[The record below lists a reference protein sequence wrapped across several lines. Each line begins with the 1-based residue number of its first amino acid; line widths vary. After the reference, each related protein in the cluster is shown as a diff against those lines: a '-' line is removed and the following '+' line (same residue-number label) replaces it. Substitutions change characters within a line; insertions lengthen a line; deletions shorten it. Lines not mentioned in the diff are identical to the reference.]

1 MNHDKP
7 EHTNVCKKRLININK
22 SSKNTRI
29 NRIDYKTRYIHDD
42 TNDTHITQINEDKG
56 VEFPIQ
62 VPMSLL
68 PHCDATKVPL
78 QGL

>member
-29 NRIDYKTRYIHDD
+29 NQIDYKTRYIHDD